1 MLELS
6 HINTKGTMQNAQ
18 QQDLDDLKQT
28 VFEFLTDLGGIFTSA
43 TEKGD
48 LALVEFFYKRLHKE
62 MIMQHAIKKLLPFKQ
77 QIEERNIQFFD
88 ENRYIFAG
96 LPEDRVAYYS
106 ELILSQKRLSKDDLN
121 MMWDYL
127 DTMLALAESYKKCQ

>member
-1 MLELS
+1 
-6 HINTKGTMQNAQ
+6 MQNVR
-18 QQDLDDLKQT
+18 QQDLDDLRQT
-28 VFEFLTDLGGIFTSA
+28 VCEFLTDMGGIFTSPV
-43 TEKGD
+43 ERGD
-48 LALVEFFYKRLHKE
+48 MALVEFFYKRLHKE
-62 MIMQHAIKKLLPFKQ
+62 TLMQHTIEKLLSFKR

-96 LPEDRVAYYS
+96 LPGDRVAYYS
-106 ELILSQKRLSKDDLN
+106 DIILVQKRLSSDDLN